1 MGEERNIAITL
12 GGSRWSKS
20 WRTVLMSWDDFVRR
34 TTTEPA
40 RSPETLSDYMKLPKS
55 EQDDLKD
62 VGGYV
67 GGELEHSPGA
77 RRVENFQSRTL
88 VTLDLDNIPAK
99 GTEAVLD
106 SVQALGVCAAVYST
120 RKHRLRAPRLRVVLP
135 LAEPCPTEAY
145 EPVAR
150 KIAEKLGINQ
160 CDPTTFEVNR
170 LMYWPSLSSDG
181 EFVAKSID
189 GPLLD
194 PKEILTRYADW
205 KDISQWPTAAGEVAK
220 LRRDQLQQ
228 DPLTKKGIVGAFCRT
243 YTVPEA
249 MEAYLPGAYT
259 PTVAADR
266 YTYSQGSTANGAV
279 VYADKWLYSHH
290 ATDPCSGQLVNAFDL
305 IRIHLFG
312 DLDADAREDTRP
324 EKLPSFIA
332 MADKAREDPRVQD
345 QMAEDNAADIR
356 EKFGDLDVS
365 PEDLKKESG
374 WMHTLQLDGNGK
386 ISNTLK
392 NAVIIIQNERTI
404 NNSPALNLFESRVVV
419 RQPPAWDNQWS
430 GVRPW
435 TDTDSAYLSGA
446 LEHYGIRG
454 SDKLDRAIKIV
465 ADKNKFNAVRDY
477 LESLK
482 WDGKERLGTL
492 FVRYLGAEDDK
503 NGLTRAMTEKIFTAA
518 VARVM
523 KDEVKF
529 DNMIIL
535 SGPQGIGKST
545 LLRYMGKDK
554 WFTDSVTQFEGK
566 DAAELIQGKLVIE
579 IGELQAMKRS
589 EISTVKQFLSRQSD
603 DYRPAYGHFK
613 EYHPRRCVFFG
624 TTNDTDFLKDQTGNR
639 RFWPIECGI
648 REPTA
653 SVWDDLPNEVD
664 QLWAEAV
671 QLYRIYGTSHLYLD
685 REQEKLAQKRQEAHR
700 DVSAWEGIIEEYLKK
715 PVPEN
720 WYQMNREQMRMW
732 AQNFNADTNV
742 RMVPRTKVCAAE
754 VWEFC
759 LDGDVKRLNRGISAE
774 INRIIMNLPEWK
786 RAQLRFGI
794 YGRCHGFIKDN

>member
-1 MGEERNIAITL
+1 
-12 GGSRWSKS
+12 
-20 WRTVLMSWDDFVRR
+20 
-34 TTTEPA
+34 
-40 RSPETLSDYMKLPKS
+40 MKLPKS
-55 EQDDLKD
+55 EQDQLKD
-62 VGGYV
+62 VGGFV
-67 GGELEHSPGA
+67 GGELKRSPGPRTIA
-77 RRVENFQSRTL
+77 NIKNRTL
-88 VTLDLDNIPAK
+88 VTLDLDNIPAHGVEK
-99 GTEAVLD
+99 ELD
-106 SVQALGVCAAVYST
+106 MVRALGVCALVYST
-120 RKHRLRAPRLRVVLP
+120 RKHRERAPRLRIVMP
-135 LAEPCPTEAY
+135 LAEPCTPEEY
-145 EPVAR
+145 EPIAR
-150 KIAEKLGINQ
+150 NIAGKLGIDQ
-160 CDPTTFEVNR
+160 CDPTTFELNR
-170 LMYWPSLSSDG
+170 LMFWPTLSADS
-181 EFVAKSID
+181 EFISENFEGPLIEPKSILAEYD
-189 GPLLD
+189 N
-194 PKEILTRYADW
+194 W
-205 KDISQWPTAAGEVAK
+205 HDISQWPTAAGEVVKVQRA
-220 LRRDQLQQ
+220 QLQQ
-228 DPLTKKGIVGAFCRT
+228 DPLEKKGVVGAFCRA
-243 YTVPEA
+243 YTIPEA
-249 MEAYLPGAYT
+249 METFLPGVYA
-259 PTVAADR
+259 PTTMPDR

-290 ATDPCSGQLVNAFDL
+290 TTDPCSGQLVNAFDL

-332 MADKAREDPRVQD
+332 MADKAREDPRVQN

-365 PEDLKKESG
+365 TEDLKKESG

-392 NAVIIIQNERTI
+392 NTVIIIQNERTI

-545 LLRYMGKDK
+545 LLRYMGRDK
-554 WFTDSVTQFEGK
+554 WFTDSLTQFEGK
-566 DAAELIQGKLVIE
+566 DAAELIQGKLIIE

-589 EISTVKQFLSRQSD
+589 EVSTVKQFLSKQSD

-639 RFWPIECGI
+639 RFWPIDCGI

-786 RAQLRFGI
+786 RATLRFGI
-794 YGRCHGFIKDN
+794 YGRAKGFKKDD